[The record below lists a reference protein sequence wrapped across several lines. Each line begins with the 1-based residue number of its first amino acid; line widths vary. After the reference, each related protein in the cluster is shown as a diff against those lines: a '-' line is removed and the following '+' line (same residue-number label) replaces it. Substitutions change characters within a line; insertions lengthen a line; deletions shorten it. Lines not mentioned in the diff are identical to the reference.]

1 MAPGRETS
9 DVLSA
14 IERGPLAPIYCLA
27 GEERYQV
34 DRCLEA
40 IRRQALGPDAA
51 TAGFNLDIFDLK
63 ERGLG
68 PVLDAART
76 LPMFAKRRLVIA
88 RGIEERKSDE
98 LEPLLE
104 YIADPNPSTVLVLT
118 AGGKVD
124 GRMKVFQALR
134 KGGYLH
140 DFAHLRDWQLGEWLA
155 AEARRRGLKLA
166 PDAARAL
173 AESAGPELGRLAN
186 CLEQAALYAGPSA
199 DGSTTIVRAHVE
211 AVVPESRE
219 RGIFELTKA
228 IGAGQKP
235 EALRLL
241 GNLLANR
248 EPALR
253 IEFMLV
259 RQLRQIW
266 KAKELEAAGASRPEM
281 ASKVGMSPHFLDD
294 VLVPA
299 RRMSTGALARS
310 FALLYQADCSLKSS
324 RVDPEIQIARLVAA
338 LCDESAPRARSAA
351 RP

>member
-1 MAPGRETS
+1 MAAARDTS
-9 DVLSA
+9 DVLGA
-14 IERGPLAPIYCLA
+14 IERGELSPIYCLT
-27 GEERYQV
+27 GEERYQI

-40 IRRQALGPDAA
+40 LRRTIFGPDLGA
-51 TAGFNLDIFDLK
+51 AGFNLDVFDLTEK
-63 ERGLG
+63 GLG

-88 RGIEERKSDE
+88 RGLDERKADE
-98 LEPLLE
+98 LEPLLA
-104 YIADPNPSTVLVLT
+104 YIADPNPASCLVLT
-118 AGGKVD
+118 TAGKVD
-124 GRMKVFQALR
+124 GRLKIFQALR

-140 DFAHLRDWQLGEWLA
+140 DFAHLRDWQLPDWLA
-155 AEARRRGLKLA
+155 GEARRRGLKLA

-173 AESAGPELGRLAN
+173 AEAAGPELGRLAQ
-186 CLEQAALYAGPSA
+186 CLEQAALYAG
-199 DGSTTIVRAHVE
+199 DGEPISRAHVE

-219 RGIFELTKA
+219 RGIFELTTA

-235 EALRLL
+235 QALRLL

-266 KAKELEAAGASRPEM
+266 RAKELEAAGTPRAEM
-281 ASKVGMSPHFLDD
+281 ASRVGISPHFLDD

-299 RRMSTGALARS
+299 KRMTTGALIRS
-310 FALLYQADCSLKSS
+310 FALLYEADRSLKSS
-324 RVDPEIQIARLVAA
+324 RVDPDIQITRLVAS
-338 LCDESAPRARSAA
+338 LCDQSAGAPRRA
-351 RP
+351 